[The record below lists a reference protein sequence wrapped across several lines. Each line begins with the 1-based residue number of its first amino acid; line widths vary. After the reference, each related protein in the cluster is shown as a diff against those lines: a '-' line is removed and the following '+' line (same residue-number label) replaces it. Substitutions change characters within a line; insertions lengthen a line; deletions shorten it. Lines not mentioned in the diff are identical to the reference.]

1 MKIGITTTIRE
12 FYKNQ
17 FEYSLD
23 QRLIKFLNK
32 SFLKPDIRIIFDNKI
47 NLKKFDLLII
57 SGGNDLNRLKKS
69 KRNFLRESLDKYIIA
84 KSIKL
89 NIPLLGI
96 CYGAQLISSYYGNK
110 IIKQKNRN
118 NKKNQIKFKKSNFFN
133 AKSMTIKSFYNFAIK
148 IDKNILEVLAT
159 SENNC
164 IEAFKI
170 KKEKIYGIMWHP
182 ERDRSFKQLNK
193 KFFKKICS

>member
-23 QRLIKFLNK
+23 QKLIKFLNK
-32 SFLKPDIRIIFDNKI
+32 SFSRPDIRIIFDNKI
-47 NLKKFDLLII
+47 NLEKFDLLII

-69 KRNFLRESLDKYIIA
+69 KRNFLRESLDKHIIA

-110 IIKQKNRN
+110 IIKQKGRN
-118 NKKNQIKFKKSNFFN
+118 NKKNQIRFNKSDFFN
-133 AKSMTIKSFYNFAIK
+133 IKTMTIKSFYNFAIK

-159 SENNC
+159 SKNNC
-164 IEAFKI
+164 IEAFKV
-170 KKEKIYGIMWHP
+170 KKRKIYGIMWHP

-193 KFFKKICS
+193 KFLKKICS

>member
-17 FEYSLD
+17 FEYSID
-23 QRLIKFLNK
+23 QKLIKFLNK
-32 SFLKPDIRIIFDNKI
+32 SFSRPDIRILFDNKI

-69 KRNFLRESLDKYIIA
+69 KRNFIRERLDKHIIA

-110 IIKQKNRN
+110 IIKQKGRN
-118 NKKNQIKFKKSNFFN
+118 NKKNQIKFSKSDFFN
-133 AKSMTIKSFYNFAIK
+133 VKTITIKSFYNFAIK

-159 SENNC
+159 SKNNC

-170 KKEKIYGIMWHP
+170 KKRKIYGIMWHP

-193 KFFKKICS
+193 KFLKKICS

>member
-1 MKIGITTTIRE
+1 MKIGVTTTIRE
-12 FYKNQ
+12 IYKNQ
-17 FEYSLD
+17 FEYSID

-69 KRNFLRESLDKYIIA
+69 KRNFLRESLDKNIIT

-110 IIKQKNRN
+110 IIKQKGRN
-118 NKKNQIKFKKSNFFN
+118 KKKNQIKFKKSDFFN
-133 AKSMTIKSFYNFAIK
+133 VKSMTIKSFYNFAIK

-159 SENNC
+159 SKNNC

>member
-1 MKIGITTTIRE
+1 MKIGVTTTIRE
-12 FYKNQ
+12 IYKNQ

-32 SFLKPDIRIIFDNKI
+32 SFLKPDIRIIFDDKI

-57 SGGNDLNRLKKS
+57 SGGNDLNRLEKS

-110 IIKQKNRN
+110 IIKQKGRN
-118 NKKNQIKFKKSNFFN
+118 NKKNQIKFKKSDFFN

-193 KFFKKICS
+193 KFIKRICS

>member
-1 MKIGITTTIRE
+1 MKNGITTTIRE

-23 QRLIKFLNK
+23 QKLIKFLNK
-32 SFLKPDIRIIFDNKI
+32 SFSRPDIRIIFDNKI
-47 NLKKFDLLII
+47 NLEKFDLLII

-69 KRNFLRESLDKYIIA
+69 KRNFLRESLDKHIIA

-110 IIKQKNRN
+110 IIKQKGRN
-118 NKKNQIKFKKSNFFN
+118 NKKNQIRFSKSDFFN
-133 AKSMTIKSFYNFAIK
+133 IKTMTIKSFYNFAIK

-159 SENNC
+159 SKNNC
-164 IEAFKI
+164 IEAFKV
-170 KKEKIYGIMWHP
+170 KKRKIYGIMWHP

-193 KFFKKICS
+193 KFLKKICS

>member
-23 QRLIKFLNK
+23 QKLIKFLNK
-32 SFLKPDIRIIFDNKI
+32 SFSRPDIRIIFDNKI

-69 KRNFLRESLDKYIIA
+69 KRNFIRESLDKHIIA

-89 NIPLLGI
+89 NIPLMGI

-110 IIKQKNRN
+110 IIKQKGRN
-118 NKKNQIKFKKSNFFN
+118 NKKNQIKFSKSDFFN
-133 AKSMTIKSFYNFAIK
+133 VKTMTIKSFYNFAIK

-159 SENNC
+159 SNNNC

-170 KKEKIYGIMWHP
+170 KKRKIYGIMWHP

-193 KFFKKICS
+193 KFLKKICS

>member
-23 QRLIKFLNK
+23 QKLIKFLNK
-32 SFLKPDIRIIFDNKI
+32 SFSRPDIRIIFDNKI
-47 NLKKFDLLII
+47 NLEKFDLLII

-69 KRNFLRESLDKYIIA
+69 KRNFLRESLDKHIIA

-110 IIKQKNRN
+110 IIKQKGRN
-118 NKKNQIKFKKSNFFN
+118 NKKNQIRFSKSDFFN
-133 AKSMTIKSFYNFAIK
+133 IKTMTIKSFYNFAIK

-159 SENNC
+159 SKNNC
-164 IEAFKI
+164 IEAFKV
-170 KKEKIYGIMWHP
+170 KKRKIYGIMWHP

-193 KFFKKICS
+193 KFLKKICS

>member
-23 QRLIKFLNK
+23 QKLIKFLNK
-32 SFLKPDIRIIFDNKI
+32 SFSRPDIRIIFDNKI
-47 NLKKFDLLII
+47 NLEKFDLLII

-69 KRNFLRESLDKYIIA
+69 KRNFLRESLDKHIIA

-110 IIKQKNRN
+110 IIKQKGRN
-118 NKKNQIKFKKSNFFN
+118 NKKNQIRFNKSDFFN
-133 AKSMTIKSFYNFAIK
+133 IKTMTIKSFYNFAIK
-148 IDKNILEVLAT
+148 INKNILEVLAT
-159 SENNC
+159 SKNNC
-164 IEAFKI
+164 IEAFKV
-170 KKEKIYGIMWHP
+170 KKRKIYGIMWHP

-193 KFFKKICS
+193 KFLKKICS

>member
-1 MKIGITTTIRE
+1 MKIGVTTTIRE
-12 FYKNQ
+12 IYKNQ

-32 SFLKPDIRIIFDNKI
+32 SFLKPDIRIIFDDKI

-57 SGGNDLNRLKKS
+57 SGGNDLNRLEKS

-110 IIKQKNRN
+110 IIKQKGHN
-118 NKKNQIKFKKSNFFN
+118 NKKNQIKFGKSDFFN
-133 AKSMTIKSFYNFAIK
+133 VKTMTIKSFYNFAIK

-193 KFFKKICS
+193 KFIKRICS